1 MIRLLVWLIV
11 VILALVLV
19 TFAATNHH
27 WTTVDFWPSD
37 FSLRVP
43 AVALLFVGLAVG
55 FLVGLFVS
63 WIAGGR
69 TRREARRQRREVKRL
84 TDRLERQTGTTPA
97 PR

>member
-1 MIRLLVWLIV
+1 MIRLFVWLIV
-11 VILALVLV
+11 VIVALVLV
-19 TFAATNHH
+19 VFAATNHH

-37 FSLRVP
+37 VSIRVP
-43 AVALLFVGLAVG
+43 AIALLFVGLAAG
-55 FLVGLFVS
+55 FLIGLFVS